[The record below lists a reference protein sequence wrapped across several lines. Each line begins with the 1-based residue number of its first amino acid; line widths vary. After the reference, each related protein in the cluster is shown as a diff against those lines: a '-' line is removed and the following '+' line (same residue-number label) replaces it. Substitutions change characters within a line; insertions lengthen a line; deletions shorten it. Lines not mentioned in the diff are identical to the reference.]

1 MCFLSFF
8 FILFI
13 KAECNFQPDLDII
26 NAESYVDLWGHRID
40 WHNLEDGWTHTKRF
54 EYLRDVERMLWQ
66 MENIPKYTLH
76 GYKKMKI
83 PSLLHESI
91 LKERNSSII
100 EPEECGIPNPRNNCY
115 RIKTRFAFPL
125 KYGRRQHAGDY
136 I

>member
-1 MCFLSFF
+1 M
-8 FILFI
+8 FI

-26 NAESYVDLWGHRID
+26 NAESYVDLWGHKID

-115 RIKTRFAFPL
+115 RIKTRFAISHYYNF
-125 KYGRRQHAGDY
+125 
-136 I
+136 